1 MKTEWIVTEIDGKVA
16 SIATDY
22 RHLAHI
28 GAELAALPAEEIG
41 SVGTRKISTE
51 ELLEYA
57 NYLTWDDLRLFGTP
71 FQIKVW
77 KTLFDLP
84 RKLYSYSE
92 IAALSGTPQGVRPVA
107 HVVAYNPIAYV
118 IPCHLVVPK
127 ETLDKA
133 HEIRTAAEGTLF
145 KGSDLYLLDSIDV
158 GAYAYG
164 SDMKR
169 ELIKRQLSSE
179 KMDGS
184 KDLEGLELGQE

>member
-1 MKTEWIVTEIDGKVA
+1 MSTEWIVTEIDGKVA

-28 GAELAALPAEEIG
+28 GAQVAALPAEEIG

-51 ELLEYA
+51 ELMEFSKF
-57 NYLTWDDLRLFGTP
+57 LTWEDLRLFGTP
-71 FQIKVW
+71 FQLKVW

-92 IAALSGTPQGVRPVA
+92 IAALAENPQGVRPVA
-107 HVVAYNPIAYV
+107 HAVAYNPVAFV
-118 IPCHLVVPK
+118 IPCDLVIPK
-127 ETLDKA
+127 EAMDKA
-133 HEIRTAAEGTLF
+133 RDIRSAAEGTLF

-164 SDMKR
+164 SDLKR
-169 ELIKRQLSSE
+169 ELIKRQLSGE
-179 KMDGS
+179 AG
-184 KDLEGLELGQE
+184 